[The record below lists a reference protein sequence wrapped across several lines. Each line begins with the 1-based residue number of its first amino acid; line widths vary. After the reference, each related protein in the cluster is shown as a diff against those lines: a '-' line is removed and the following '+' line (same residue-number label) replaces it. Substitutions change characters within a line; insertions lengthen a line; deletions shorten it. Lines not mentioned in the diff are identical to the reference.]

1 MNDET
6 NVSPSVQLELQSFI
20 TIFMQVKKKNYKYN
34 YTNKIK
40 VSDILYFFRFF
51 YISIFHKCIYKYIYK
66 FHDVL
71 IISLIYNILTSYTA
85 LF

>member
-51 YISIFHKCIYKYIYK
+51 YISIFHKCIK

-71 IISLIYNILTSYTA
+71 IVSLIYNILTSYTA

>member
-51 YISIFHKCIYKYIYK
+51 YISIFHKYIK